1 MAHVLKKNCSYN
13 IISVHLIKLH
23 FHIIKIYIILQQFT
37 KKTKTR
43 PITTLN
49 IDS

>member
-23 FHIIKIYIILQQFT
+23 FHIIKIYNLT
-37 KKTKTR
+37 TVHEKKLK
-43 PITTLN
+43 L
-49 IDS
+49 DL